1 MSSTGERQQRMTT
14 TRVAVAVMVGV
25 LAAAAIIY
33 AVWSANQPSDFDC
46 ATQHFDYELGEI
58 QAWEIDDACR

>member
-1 MSSTGERQQRMTT
+1 M
-14 TRVAVAVMVGV
+14 RVAVAVTLGV

-46 ATQHFDYELGEI
+46 ATQRFDYELGKI
-58 QAWEIDDACR
+58 QSWEIDDACR